1 VYLLD
6 QIAQCR
12 TPFIVISENGDRWRL
27 SGAADAAADI
37 RDCPTRYVLSD
48 DLTSVC
54 TDLAYSKGA
63 RVFDCMDLL
72 RIPAERLW
80 VEWSYRPWVTRMSE
94 YGFKAYAAHSCDGR
108 YGILI
113 RSSADGLEGSLR
125 SYWNFGSSQSDVYAS
140 SVVSHFRLD
149 GAVDADATDLRVYDF
164 DSDPDNILPQS
175 FRFGFEESWS
185 SYYQSALI
193 DAEARRKVLVVSM
206 SPIAPAIPFLLAFL
220 LLLLNRDGLPQEPAR
235 LGRLNAARGRCGRHP
250 LLEHIQVR
258 APMFA
263 RASATARTGLS
274 AHERRGPRLHHV
286 RGHLVRRA
294 DQLFWRVPHLRGS
307 ASRGVVRSRTV
318 SWTVGRGSS
327 LTSGRAPDPAGNNE
341 YTPGMMSVDAAPT

>member
-1 VYLLD
+1 MYLLD

-12 TPFIVISENGDRWRL
+12 TPFVVVSENGSNWRL

-48 DLTSVC
+48 DLTTVC

-72 RIPAERLW
+72 RIPAKRLW
-80 VEWSYRPWVTRMSE
+80 VEWSYRPWVNRMSR
-94 YGFKAYAAHSCDGR
+94 YGFKTSSSDGR
-108 YGILI
+108 FGVLL

-125 SYWNFGSSQSDVYAS
+125 SFWNFGAAQPDVYAS

-149 GAVDADATDLRVYDF
+149 GSVAAGAADMRVYDF
-164 DSDPDNILPQS
+164 ESDPDNILSES
-175 FRFGFEESWS
+175 FRFGFEESWG
-185 SYYQSALI
+185 SYYRSVLS
-193 DAEARRKVLVVSM
+193 DAEARRKVLLVSM
-206 SPIAPAIPFLLAFL
+206 SPMAPAIPFLLAFL

-235 LGRLNAARGRCGRHP
+235 LGRLNAARGRCGKHA
-250 LLEHIQVR
+250 LLDHIQVR

-263 RASATARTGLS
+263 RAPTTTSADRGAN
-274 AHERRGPRLHHV
+274 ERRAPRLHHV

-307 ASRGVVRSRTV
+307 ARLGVIQSRTV
-318 SWTVGRGSS
+318 TWTVGPRNTLSC
-327 LTSGRAPDPAGNNE
+327 GRVSDPTRNDE
-341 YTPGMMSVDAAPT
+341 HTPGVMSVNAAPT